1 MKKLFFLSAIA
12 LLTSPVFAQSQG
24 ITGKWVSQV
33 NGAKLTMNVTNDA
46 ISIAA
51 DTSIL
56 STESYTLSGDTL
68 SVTESGSSLG
78 CQGAG
83 KYLVAMKNN
92 GLTFTMVTDGCDA
105 RNKVFTGAAWAK
117 AE

>member
-12 LLTSPVFAQSQG
+12 LLTAPLFAQGQG
-24 ITGKWVSQV
+24 ITGKWLSQV
-33 NGAKLTMNVTNDA
+33 NGAKLIMNVTNDA
-46 ISIAA
+46 MSIAA

-68 SVTESGSSLG
+68 SVTESGGALG

-92 GLTFTMVTDGCDA
+92 GLTFTTVSDGCDA